1 MAIKFSGE
9 FTSPRTPDE
18 VYDFLSDPNKF
29 APLLPDYES
38 MSVQDATHFTVKV
51 RVGVGNIRG
60 SAEIKMELA
69 EAVRPQRALY
79 KGKGSAVGSQI
90 TVNAG
95 FDLSP
100 VDGATRI
107 VWQGEAGVFGKLAS
121 MAGGMLEPLG
131 KKNIQKLIDGLQW
144 ALTWPPAQV
153 VTREGPSEA
162 APNVLAGPS
171 LQAPTDVLQSSADR
185 PAQAPPQEVPSEV
198 SQGPPASASPESA
211 AEELSGAAAENA
223 AQPVPVPV
231 AEASGGE
238 AAHDVADPNVARHL
252 TDAFSGA
259 KSQNPGTVETAKTEA
274 PQTGPESS
282 PQGGTT

>member
-38 MSVQDATHFTVKV
+38 ISVQDATHFTVKV

-100 VDGATRI
+100 VDGTTKIA
-107 VWQGEAGVFGKLAS
+107 WQGEAGVFGKLAS

-131 KKNIQKLIDGLQW
+131 KKNIQKLIDGLER
-144 ALTWPPAQV
+144 ALTWPSAQV
-153 VTREGPSEA
+153 VAQQAPSEA
-162 APNVLAGPS
+162 VPGTTAQQPEGLANEQNPPG
-171 LQAPTDVLQSSADR
+171 R
-185 PAQAPPQEVPSEV
+185 PFMHPVAETVPDVPSANQ
-198 SQGPPASASPESA
+198 SRDSA
-211 AEELSGAAAENA
+211 AEGTDSNPSQAATG
-223 AQPVPVPV
+223 Q
-231 AEASGGE
+231 
-238 AAHDVADPNVARHL
+238 
-252 TDAFSGA
+252 
-259 KSQNPGTVETAKTEA
+259 
-274 PQTGPESS
+274 QTGMGERPITGQESS
-282 PQGGTT
+282 PQGGTNVAQDVSPG

>member
-1 MAIKFSGE
+1 LAITFSGE

-79 KGKGSAVGSQI
+79 RGKGSAVGSQI

-107 VWQGEAGVFGKLAS
+107 AWQGEAGVFGKLAS

-131 KKNIQKLIDGLQW
+131 KKNIQKLIDGLQS
-144 ALTWPPAQV
+144 ALTRPPAQV
-153 VTREGPSEA
+153 IAQGAPSTTALEPA
-162 APNVLAGPS
+162 AEQP
-171 LQAPTDVLQSSADR
+171 LQAQRQDAASETVDRATPQPQQLGAQNLADDRLKNAAVHSATPTAQSTNSSAEELPSDASQSVAVQPTSK
-185 PAQAPPQEVPSEV
+185 PAADQIPTV
-198 SQGPPASASPESA
+198 ASESA
-211 AEELSGAAAENA
+211 ATQHAAIPE
-223 AQPVPVPV
+223 
-231 AEASGGE
+231 G
-238 AAHDVADPNVARHL
+238 PNTR
-252 TDAFSGA
+252 
-259 KSQNPGTVETAKTEA
+259 Q
-274 PQTGPESS
+274 ESS
-282 PQGGTT
+282 PQGGTNVAQDVSPG